1 MQTSQCPRKRF
12 TTRPAPLR
20 WEPQTSAKCANL
32 AQKTTIHG
40 HPSHP
45 MGIQAQYVY
54 VYIYILFILCCVYIY
69 ILCYR
74 YIYICIVHL
83 KWSDDHLLHWKIN
96 HVLTGSVRT
105 QPLSH
110 TPCIGGGGMRLKP
123 AKILHTAV
131 NQTKLRNQILN

>member
-1 MQTSQCPRKRF
+1 
-12 TTRPAPLR
+12 
-20 WEPQTSAKCANL
+20 
-32 AQKTTIHG
+32 
-40 HPSHP
+40 

-54 VYIYILFILCCVYIY
+54 VYIYTIYIMLCVYIY
-69 ILCYR
+69 YVID
-74 YIYICIVHL
+74 IYICIVHL

-131 NQTKLRNQILN
+131 NQTKLRSQILN

>member
-1 MQTSQCPRKRF
+1 
-12 TTRPAPLR
+12 
-20 WEPQTSAKCANL
+20 
-32 AQKTTIHG
+32 
-40 HPSHP
+40 

-54 VYIYILFILCCVYIY
+54 VYIYIYYLYYVVCIY

-131 NQTKLRNQILN
+131 NQTKLRSQILN

>member
-1 MQTSQCPRKRF
+1 
-12 TTRPAPLR
+12 
-20 WEPQTSAKCANL
+20 
-32 AQKTTIHG
+32 
-40 HPSHP
+40 

-54 VYIYILFILCCVYIY
+54 VYIYTIYIMLCVYIY
-69 ILCYR
+69 YVIDI